1 MTCRICLDL
10 LHRHLDGDVPAG
22 VLFDHLDRCPAAAS
36 TRDGI
41 DRLLAGVALLQPPP
55 PPPAG
60 LADRITADL
69 LAEANR
75 PVRLRPRPR
84 RLSVAVLAVAASL
97 LLALGLRLGWHG
109 DRRPTDTSAPTVAG
123 NRAADPPLPPLRDTV
138 TQGATAVAALTS
150 RTAARTVEGTAALL
164 PPVPD
169 VPLDPLPMAPADM
182 DPTREPLQEVGEGL
196 KAGLSP
202 VTESARRAVTL
213 FFRELPLSRSPAA
226 NKPG

>member
-1 MTCRICLDL
+1 MTCRTCLDL

-55 PPPAG
+55 PPAG

-75 PVRLRPRPR
+75 PVRLRFPAAAAERGRPR
-84 RLSVAVLAVAASL
+84 RGGVP
-97 LLALGLRLGWHG
+97 LLALGAAAGLAWRSAA
-109 DRRPTDTSAPTVAG
+109 DRRSAPTVAG

-138 TQGATAVAALTS
+138 SQGATAVAALTS
-150 RTAARTVEGTAALL
+150 RTAVRTVEGTAALL